1 MLAAID
7 GLVVEVEEGLFALG
21 YVVLASEGDAGHRD
35 ESTTDRLH
43 LAADVYAHVPQ
54 RFELV
59 IPS

>member
-21 YVVLASEGDAGHRD
+21 YVVLASEGDAGHGD
-35 ESTTDRLH
+35 ESAIDRLH